1 MKKIILI
8 TGETGALM
16 THAMLHSCTPEKFDF
31 VEPEPFMITNTHKD
45 LPLIYN
51 PYPKTRGSNKQLKKK
66 KRKRKGKRQYFIV
79 YNDWVWLVIL
89 RIKTMNYE
97 RQDIKYYK

>member
-31 VEPEPFMITNTHKD
+31 VEPEPFMITNPHKYITHT
-45 LPLIYN
+45 L
-51 PYPKTRGSNKQLKKK
+51 KQGVVISSLK
-66 KRKRKGKRQYFIV
+66 RRSEKGKV
-79 YNDWVWLVIL
+79 NDSIL
-89 RIKTMNYE
+89 LFTTIGYG
-97 RQDIKYYK
+97 